1 MQIILENT
9 NSNECF
15 YDTTIDDFAMWV
27 GYLMKNVDYNLSLV
41 SPILDKLTALENIYI
56 LGYSFNEID
65 STYIRFI
72 SNNNF
77 IYNRHP
83 HWHISYYTE
92 KDKIIIKE
100 FIKTS
105 RLNKNEFTLFKLK
118 EIVKTDL
125 INSL

>member
-1 MQIILENT
+1 MRLTQLILGLLA
-9 NSNECF
+9 
-15 YDTTIDDFAMWV
+15 TTI
-27 GYLMKNVDYNLSLV
+27 S
-41 SPILDKLTALENIYI
+41 
-56 LGYSFNEID
+56 
-65 STYIRFI
+65 
-72 SNNNF
+72 
-77 IYNRHP
+77 YNRHP

-125 INSL
+125 IDKDNSSMKMHL